1 MSKTCEEEVARIK
14 KRLEKMIKENE
25 INPKLSIDMLNVL
38 KNSSINL
45 QILQNTRIGVVV
57 NNLRKSSNNE
67 ELGTLAKNLLK
78 AWKKLVSGDNDTKQ
92 QSANGSPNS
101 TYDHDN
107 SNQTPTSPPQTLQPQ
122 ISQVATPSSESSTSS
137 SFNFSNTNTNSL
149 KSQSSQSKLLQSSP
163 VKQQQQTR
171 YQQPPLT
178 ITYTD
183 TKDQVRLKSRELLVA
198 ALQLPVPIENARL
211 MDPVAVA
218 ARCEDA
224 IFNEFKNT
232 DNKYKNRIRSR
243 IANLKDSKNPQLR
256 QNVMLGHISP
266 DRLAVMTAE
275 EMASDEMKKL
285 REKYTKESID
295 DHQMATMTA
304 SSSSS
309 LLKCRKCKS
318 TKCGYNEL
326 QTRSSDEPMTVFAYC
341 LDCGNRWKM

>member
-1 MSKTCEEEVARIK
+1 MSKACEEEVARIK

-25 INPKLSIDMLNVL
+25 VNPKLSIDMLNVL
-38 KNSSINL
+38 KTSSINL

-57 NNLRKSSNNE
+57 NNLRKSCNNE
-67 ELGTLAKNLLK
+67 ELGSLAKNLLK
-78 AWKKLVSGDNDTKQ
+78 AWKKLVSGDDTKQ

-107 SNQTPTSPPQTLQPQ
+107 SNQTPTSPPQNLQAQ
-122 ISQVATPSSESSTSS
+122 TSQVATPSSESSTSS
-137 SFNFSNTNTNSL
+137 AFNFSNTNNLNTS
-149 KSQSSQSKLLQSSP
+149 KPQSSQSKLQQSSP
-163 VKQQQQTR
+163 IKQQQTR
-171 YQQPPLT
+171 YQQPLT
-178 ITYTD
+178 ITYSD
-183 TKDQVRLKSRELLVA
+183 TKDQIRIKSRELLAA

-211 MDPVAVA
+211 LDPNAVA

-232 DNKYKNRIRSR
+232 DSKYKNRIRSR
-243 IANLKDSKNPQLR
+243 IANLKDSRNPQLR
-256 QNVMLGHISP
+256 QNVILGHISP
-266 DRLAVMTAE
+266 DRLAIMSAE